1 MIRFMPIS
9 NSDQKNLF
17 KEENMAQ
24 GPIAFLS
31 TSPSASHGV
40 TVKPSPTRN
49 GIAYD
54 SVISNLVSF
63 HQGSSSEN
71 SRGETS
77 CTTKSIG
84 VSDPTLQIYEVG
96 EQSND
101 DNEEYSV
108 DNNITAAAASEPH
121 VITEIETIPNN
132 VVVIQDEVLLIE
144 ATIIQEPIS
153 GSTLKIEISK
163 SIVYGGLTELIASL
177 GIVTSAA
184 TTNATTGKFFLI
196 IPFLSIL
203 SSLYTCFHNA
213 GKILAVSLASLIT
226 GFFVMAYKISELWI
240 KNHESGTDE
249 AEDQENSE
257 RYENV
262 FGDRKNY
269 RLHFGVAL
277 LSFVLFGLMPPLV
290 YCFTFCKPEDKILKV
305 PTVTIVVVLCIALLG
320 VAKAYI
326 ERKTNCVEFVNII
339 GNCVVDA
346 LGTSVLTTIGGE
358 LIENYIDKAGW
369 FDPNKIPTLFQPGFS
384 FENGTSAW
392 GGF

>member
-1 MIRFMPIS
+1 MVSKGEEESRDSMWYLDTGAS
-9 NSDQKNLF
+9 NHMCRKHEMFVELNEME
-17 KEENMAQ
+17 K
-24 GPIAFLS
+24 GYIAFGDNSL
-31 TSPSASHGV
+31 AAIKGIGV

-184 TTNATTGKFFLI
+184 TTNATT
-196 IPFLSIL
+196 
-203 SSLYTCFHNA
+203 
-213 GKILAVSLASLIT
+213 AVSLASLIT